1 MTLKQVFIV
10 NKDLKMTCG
19 KVCVQIA
26 HGEVLYI
33 EDVLNIPQ
41 CNKHADSKIVERYFL
56 WREKTNGPI
65 GMMKKIVL
73 KATEQEILDI
83 TENML
88 KHEIKCYLVFDKGMT
103 QVPQDSLTAIC
114 IEPIEEEKAK
124 ELFGS
129 LKLL

>member
-1 MTLKQVFIV
+1 MTLQQTFII
-10 NKDLKMTCG
+10 NSDLKMSKG
-19 KVCVQIA
+19 KIAVQIA
-26 HGEVLYI
+26 HGEVLYM

-41 CNKHADSKIVERYFL
+41 CGKHADSKIVERYFL

-65 GMMKKIVL
+65 GMMKKIVK
-73 KATEQEILDI
+73 KASEQEILSI
-83 TENML
+83 VENIP
-88 KHEIKCYLVFDKGMT
+88 KHEIKCYIVFDKGMT
-103 QVPQDSLTAIC
+103 QVPEDSLTCLC